1 MLNYVI
7 SIAKVHKN
15 NESTVISDRKIHK
28 TDSSTEKK
36 HKVKNR
42 KQQVYKKTKA
52 YLTADLASLKVIIF
66 TLTN

>member
-1 MLNYVI
+1 MNPPLYRTE
-7 SIAKVHKN
+7 KYTKQ
-15 NESTVISDRKIHK
+15 IHQQR
-28 TDSSTEKK
+28 KK